1 MPSQEDY
8 LDELLKSMSDED
20 EAVGDEVKAGPAPD
34 LDSLAEMS
42 EEEIAKRL
50 SEGAAGRMQ
59 QSGENIEDILDIPRE
74 SGNGDLGEIQD
85 LLRKADRNEAVDGE
99 NTLFGNNPTE
109 KSPAD
114 KLLADIERAGET
126 SVAGEGAKTKQ
137 ERALEKKRLK
147 EEKKAAREAA
157 RAGKKEKRREKK
169 GRKNIQQ
176 AGAGQEMSNAGSKVV
191 REYDMAA
198 DRELL
203 DSIVTEAGKVERR
216 ASAGERNEPSA
227 PVDLMELAA
236 ALEAERDVDPSQ
248 EVPYEEEYAA
258 AGTGDADSGILAL
271 DLDEVDNYIPD
282 ITKSS
287 SKGGK
292 EKKKGIMSKFFAF
305 LTEEEEEPENENLP
319 ISDENQEIIRE
330 MDKEDAEKAKKK
342 VQKKAKK
349 KEKAAQKKAAQKKE
363 KKPKKAKPPKPKKEK
378 KPREEEPYLGKKLT
392 FKKVLPILLLG
403 ASVGAAIF
411 IFVYLSADYTNKQ
424 IAEEA
429 FQAGDYQTCYVNL
442 YGKKRNEKE
451 EMMYGKSESI
461 LYIRIWYQEYLKLEE
476 EGDRAKALDCL
487 IRIVND
493 YPALYEYAFR
503 WEAETEVD
511 QVYTAMLDALSGE
524 YGITETQAKEIAA
537 LKSDIEYTR
546 AVRALA
552 GESGY
557 GAEFG
562 DPVGAGSRSAGEED
576 DGENLPQDQARPDE
590 LPEEAELENEDFGL
604 D

>member
-8 LDELLKSMSDED
+8 LDELLKNMPEEDETIGDED
-20 EAVGDEVKAGPAPD
+20 RAGNAPD
-34 LDSLAEMS
+34 LDALAEMS

-50 SEGAAGRMQ
+50 SQGEAGGRMQ
-59 QSGENIEDILDIPRE
+59 PGEDVEDVLDIPRE
-74 SGNGDLGEIQD
+74 RGNGDLDEIQD
-85 LLRKADRNEAVDGE
+85 LLRKADRNE
-99 NTLFGNNPTE
+99 TLDEGGAGNAPDEESPVE
-109 KSPAD
+109 K
-114 KLLADIERAGET
+114 LMADIERAGET
-126 SVAGEGAKTKQ
+126 SVAGESKKGRQ
-137 ERALEKKRLK
+137 EKALEKKRLK

-157 RAGKKEKRREKK
+157 KAEKKEKRREKK
-169 GRKNIQQ
+169 GRKGVQQ
-176 AGAGQEMSNAGSKVV
+176 ARTEQPAPAGGSKNVT
-191 REYDMAA
+191 EYDMVAE
-198 DRELL
+198 RELL
-203 DSIVTEAGKVERR
+203 DSIVTEAGKVDRR
-216 ASAGERNEPSA
+216 ETSRKEDTSAA
-227 PVDLMELAA
+227 PIDLMEVAA

-258 AGTGDADSGILAL
+258 ANAADSDSGILAL
-271 DLDEVDNYIPD
+271 ELDEVDNYIPD
-282 ITKSS
+282 ITESS
-287 SKGGK
+287 SKGDKG
-292 EKKKGIMSKFFAF
+292 KKKGIMSRFFAF
-305 LTEEEEEPENENLP
+305 LTEEEEEAENENLP
-319 ISDENQEIIRE
+319 ISDENQKIIRE
-330 MDKEDAEKAKKK
+330 MDKEEAEKAKKK

-349 KEKAAQKKAAQKKE
+349 KEKKAAQKKE
-363 KKPKKAKPPKPKKEK
+363 KKPKKVKPPKPKKEK

-403 ASVGAAIF
+403 ASVGAATF
-411 IFVYLSADYTNKQ
+411 IFVYLSADYSNKQ

-524 YGITETQAKEIAA
+524 YGITEAQAREIAA
-537 LKSDIEYTR
+537 LKSDIDYTR
-546 AVRALA
+546 AVRSLA

-557 GAEFG
+557 AEGTGAQNVQ
-562 DPVGAGSRSAGEED
+562 PSAGEDSRES
-576 DGENLPQDQARPDE
+576 QPDE
-590 LPEEAELENEDFGL
+590 LPEEADLEDGDFTS